1 MVELA
6 ILTQT
11 APKDWWD
18 EPLEVIATAYDVLVE
33 RATRERRE
41 ARGR

>member
-6 ILTQT
+6 VLTHT
-11 APKDWWD
+11 APADWWG

-33 RATRERRE
+33 HSKRK
-41 ARGR
+41 G